1 MLRLPKLMGHF
12 WILLETPIRSLKS
25 HSTPSGCQ
33 EVSAEI
39 PAKLARRSATG
50 LAGHF
55 AGVSDGLLRGI
66 VERYW
71 SAALGWRPQIAGYRR
86 VWKHTTP
93 TCAGRDPTAG
103 RPAKLTLDPLA
114 PAAARSRALAGMGP
128 RPSLVSR
135 LQHSA
140 KWEDKVSAGPRL
152 GQLCSY
158 LCCGLRYIVGGVIF
172 IIDPVGCNWQRL
184 SLFRLLH

>member
-1 MLRLPKLMGHF
+1 ML
-12 WILLETPIRSLKS
+12 EAPIRSLKS

-39 PAKLARRSATG
+39 PPKHVRRSAAR
-50 LAGHF
+50 LADRLV
-55 AGVSDGLLRGI
+55 GVLDGLRRGI
-66 VERYW
+66 FERYW
-71 SAALGWRPQIAGYRR
+71 SATLGWCPQVAGYRR

-128 RPSLVSR
+128 RPSLASR
-135 LQHSA
+135 LRHSA
-140 KWEDKVSAGPRL
+140 KWEVKVSRDRDSDNCALTCAVVSTILWVASFSLSILSGVTGGASRSSV
-152 GQLCSY
+152 CSVET
-158 LCCGLRYIVGGVIF
+158 GLRE
-172 IIDPVGCNWQRL
+172 L
-184 SLFRLLH
+184 SMFEG